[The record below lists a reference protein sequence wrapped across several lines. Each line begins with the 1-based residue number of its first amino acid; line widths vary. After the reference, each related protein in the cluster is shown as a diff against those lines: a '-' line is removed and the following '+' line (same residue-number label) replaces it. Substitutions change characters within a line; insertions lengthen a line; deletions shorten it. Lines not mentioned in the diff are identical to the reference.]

1 MSRTPIRPDSAPTIR
16 ALLLRWFARNK
27 RPDPWR
33 LNPTPYS
40 VWVAEVMLQQTVVA
54 AVIPFYTAWMRKFPD
69 VQSLAD
75 APEKDV
81 LRQWEGLGYYSR
93 ARNLRKAARQIVEQ
107 YDGKLPQQYDEL
119 VGLPGVGDY
128 TASAIMSIAFKKP
141 YPVLDANVRR
151 VVSRILAIQTEDHA
165 TSQKIREFLQVVI
178 SKKKPGEFN
187 EAMMELGQTICRAR
201 NPICERCPIKSKCRA
216 NELGIQSEIPM
227 KLSKATIER
236 RSLVFILQYRDKILL
251 QENLSGLFAGMKSLP
266 RIAYSGKSP
275 KFAASKFLHLR
286 GHDKFEIIGRLKVRT
301 HKYTKYSDRLT
312 PIVVELQG
320 KIGLKMGNVSWVM
333 LNSLD
338 EHPLPAIDRKIVADF
353 LNLVK
358 SNHRINHQLF

>member
-1 MSRTPIRPDSAPTIR
+1 
-16 ALLLRWFARNK
+16 
-27 RPDPWR
+27 
-33 LNPTPYS
+33 
-40 VWVAEVMLQQTVVA
+40 
-54 AVIPFYTAWMRKFPD
+54 
-69 VQSLAD
+69 
-75 APEKDV
+75 
-81 LRQWEGLGYYSR
+81 
-93 ARNLRKAARQIVEQ
+93 
-107 YDGKLPQQYDEL
+107 
-119 VGLPGVGDY
+119 
-128 TASAIMSIAFKKP
+128 
-141 YPVLDANVRR
+141 
-151 VVSRILAIQTEDHA
+151 
-165 TSQKIREFLQVVI
+165 
-178 SKKKPGEFN
+178 
-187 EAMMELGQTICRAR
+187 
-201 NPICERCPIKSKCRA
+201 
-216 NELGIQSEIPM
+216 M